1 MRKSFIITLLLILSQ
16 LMAISCSGAGKSS
29 VAGDSSAVG
38 GSDSVALDD
47 NMKFYGKVIEDMAR
61 FMSGADQEVPD
72 EYYGIFSYRNY
83 SSEDGEAIEWQ
94 DVRNNVGYCFKDF
107 DGDGKD
113 ELAVGMN
120 CRRDDAKN
128 SIYTLLFALYKDV
141 NGKPT
146 LILSSGGR
154 DAWYYLED
162 NSFFYTG
169 AMSAACSVCG
179 SYIFSQGELTC
190 DHYWFS
196 ALNESGDLD
205 YYHSYYDRP
214 DTSKAKRLDF
224 TMDDFDSH
232 QQEFLDKAI
241 ELPLTFFNTLR
252 PHAFISSAGKFC
264 FACGEKLSD
273 FKLLALTD
281 MTITDD
287 GKLSYKE
294 VTKQTFGEL
303 TTQKPIEVSL
313 EIMGDLPK
321 YAISFTDPLGN
332 PVKML
337 LSISGKD
344 GSPILTQE

>member
-1 MRKSFIITLLLILSQ
+1 MRKSFIITLLLFVSQ
-16 LMAISCSGAGKSS
+16 IMAISCSGAGKSAA
-29 VAGDSSAVG
+29 VGDSSAAG
-38 GSDSVALDD
+38 GSDSVARNG
-47 NMKFYGKVIEDMAR
+47 NMKFYGKVIEDLAS
-61 FMSGADQEVPD
+61 FMSGACQEVPD

-83 SSEDGEAIEWQ
+83 SSEDGEALEWH

-113 ELAVGMN
+113 ELAIGMN
-120 CRRDDAKN
+120 SGRNDGKN

-162 NSFFYTG
+162 FSFFYTG
-169 AMSAACSVCG
+169 AVSAACSVCG
-179 SYIFSQGELTC
+179 SYIFSQGNLTC

-205 YYHSYYDRP
+205 FYHSYYEST
-214 DTSKAKRLDF
+214 DTSKARRLDF
-224 TMDDFDSH
+224 TMDDFDNLL
-232 QQEFLDKAI
+232 QDNLEQAV

-252 PHAFISSAGKFC
+252 PHAFITSDGKFS
-264 FACGEKLSD
+264 FACSEKLSD
-273 FKLLALTD
+273 FKVLALTD
-281 MTITDD
+281 ITISDD

-303 TTQKPIEVSL
+303 TPQKPIEVKL
-313 EIMGDLPK
+313 EIMGDLPE
-321 YAISFTDPLGN
+321 YAISFKDPLGH

-344 GSPILTQE
+344 GTLLLTQE

>member
-1 MRKSFIITLLLILSQ
+1 MRKSFIISFLIICSQ
-16 LMAISCSGAGKSS
+16 LMAISCSGAAKRN
-29 VAGDSSAVG
+29 VAGDSSRVDD
-38 GSDSVALDD
+38 SDSVSL
-47 NMKFYGKVIEDMAR
+47 NSNLKFYGKVIEDLASL
-61 FMSGADQEVPD
+61 MSGACQDVPD

-83 SSEDGEAIEWQ
+83 GGMEGESLEWQ
-94 DVRNNVGYCFKDF
+94 DVRNNIGYCFKDF

-113 ELAVGMN
+113 ELVIGMN
-120 CRRDDAKN
+120 YN
-128 SIYTLLFALYKDV
+128 SQGGKEGLYTMLFCLYKDV
-141 NGKPT
+141 NGQPT

-169 AMSAACSVCG
+169 AMSAACSVYG

-196 ALNESGDLD
+196 SLNESGDLE

-281 MTITDD
+281 MTMIDD
-287 GKLSYKE
+287 GRLRYKE
-294 VTKQTFGEL
+294 TVKQTFGEL
-303 TTQKPIEVSL
+303 TPQRPIEVSL
-313 EIMGDLPK
+313 EIMGDLPE